1 MSASLLSPSWYR
13 VAPLKPRLRSHV
25 RIERHEYRGQDWYVI
40 QDGFTGRHHRFS
52 SEAYQLVG
60 MMDGRRTMD
69 QIWQAVCGRL
79 GDHMPTQDEVI
90 ELLARLY
97 RADLLQTS
105 AILDFSDLHQRSVK
119 SRRRRLFTQ
128 MASPLSLRFP
138 LLDPDRFLTRTMP
151 WVRPFLGWQAFAVWM
166 AVVAASAVLAVLHWD
181 ALQGDFSDALL
192 GMENLLLISLLYPVL
207 KVLHE
212 FGHAYMVKKEG
223 GEVHEMGIM
232 LLVFMPLPYVDAS
245 SSTSFRDKRQRML
258 VGGAGIMVELF
269 VAAVMLLV
277 WLNVEPGIVRALAYK
292 TLLVA
297 GVSTVLFNGNPLLR
311 FDAYYILSDWL
322 EIPNLAQR
330 GVGYLGYLFKRYL
343 LGVDSAESPAR
354 SPGEARWLFFYAV
367 GAFCYRIF
375 ISVRIVLFV
384 AGQFF
389 FVGIVLAIWAVF
401 MMLVMPTWRVAGFLV
416 KDTHMQR
423 KRLRVMMTVVLPL
436 ALLAGVLALVPAP
449 LYTSAEGV
457 IWVSEES
464 RVYAAA
470 GGMVEAV
477 VTPGGTAV
485 QSGDPLIRS
494 ADPLLE
500 TQVRLLQARR
510 DEFQARRQ
518 LSMNRDRAETGMLDE
533 ELKSIETEIARAL
546 ERQAALVTRSPASG
560 IFVLQD
566 EADLPGR
573 FLRRGEPVGYI
584 VDPLRMHIRTVVSQ
598 ADIERVRSDVRSVE
612 VRLAENIGQVLP
624 ARVSREVPAASRVL
638 PSLAFSLDGGGR
650 FALDPREKEA
660 PHVLER
666 LFQFDLVLE
675 GPVPGNV
682 EERVYVRFEHSPEP
696 LAWRAYRALRRLLLT
711 RLAV

>member
-13 VAPLKPRLRSHV
+13 VAPLTPRLRSHV

-52 SEAYQLVG
+52 PEAYQLVG
-60 MMDGRRTMD
+60 MMDGRRTLD
-69 QIWQAVCGRL
+69 QIWQAVCARL

-90 ELLARLY
+90 DLLARLY

-105 AILDFSDLHQRSVK
+105 AILDFSDLHQRSLHG
-119 SRRRRLFTQ
+119 RRSRLFTQ
-128 MASPLSLRFP
+128 LASPLSLRFP
-138 LLDPDRFLTRTMP
+138 LVDPDRFLTRTMP
-151 WVRPFLGWQAFAVWM
+151 WVRPLLGWPAFALWT
-166 AVVAASAVLAVLHWD
+166 AVVVTAAVLAVLHWD
-181 ALQGDFSDALL
+181 ALHGDFSDALL
-192 GMENLLLISLLYPVL
+192 GMENLLLISLIYPAL
-207 KVLHE
+207 KILHE

-223 GEVHEMGIM
+223 GEVHEMGVM

-277 WLNVEPGIVRALAYK
+277 WLNVEPGVVRVLAYK

-297 GVSTVLFNGNPLLR
+297 GVSTILFNGNPLLR

-330 GVGYLGYLFKRYL
+330 GVGYLGYLIKRHL
-343 LGVDSAESPAR
+343 LGVESAESPAR
-354 SPGEARWLFFYAV
+354 SPGEACWLFSYAV
-367 GAFCYRIF
+367 AAFCYRIF
-375 ISVRIVLFV
+375 ISVRIVIFV

-389 FVGIVLAIWAVF
+389 FIGIVLAIWAVF
-401 MMLVMPTWRVAGFLV
+401 MMLVLPLWRVASFLV
-416 KDTHMQR
+416 KDVHMQR
-423 KRLRVMMTVVLPL
+423 KRMRVMMTVVLPL
-436 ALLAGVLALVPAP
+436 ALLAGGLAVVPVP
-449 LYTSAEGV
+449 LYTNAEGV

-464 RVYAAA
+464 RVYATAS
-470 GGMVEAV
+470 GIVEAV
-477 VTPGGTAV
+477 VTLGGSAV
-485 QSGDPLIRS
+485 ESGAPLVRS

-500 TQVRLLQARR
+500 TQVRHLLARR
-510 DEFQARRQ
+510 EEFQARRQ
-518 LSMNRDRAETGMLDE
+518 LSMNRDRAETAMLDE
-533 ELKSIETEIARAL
+533 ELRSIDTELDHAR
-546 ERQAALVTRSPASG
+546 ERQAALITRSPAAG
-560 IFVLQD
+560 TFVLQD

-584 VDPLRMHIRTVVSQ
+584 VDPLRMRVRVVVSQ
-598 ADIERVRSDVRSVE
+598 ADIERVRSDVRNVE
-612 VRLAENIGQVLP
+612 VRLAENIGQVSP

-638 PSLAFSLDGGGR
+638 PSLAFSLDGGGQ

-666 LFQFDLVLE
+666 LFQFDLVLD
-675 GPVPGNV
+675 GPVPINV
-682 EERVYVRFEHSPEP
+682 EERVFVRFEHSPEP

>member
-52 SEAYQLVG
+52 PEAYQLVG

-69 QIWQAVCGRL
+69 QIWQAVCTRL

-90 ELLARLY
+90 ELLSRLY

-105 AILDFSDLHQRSVK
+105 AILDFSDLHERSLQG
-119 SRRRRLFTQ
+119 RRHRLFARL
-128 MASPLSLRFP
+128 ASPLSLRFP
-138 LLDPDRFLTRTMP
+138 LVDPDRFLTRTMSL
-151 WVRPFLGWQAFAVWM
+151 VRPLLGWQAL
-166 AVVAASAVLAVLHWD
+166 VAWVALVGAAAVLAVLHWD

-192 GMENLLLISLLYPVL
+192 GMENLLLFSLIYPVL
-207 KVLHE
+207 KILHE

-223 GEVHEMGIM
+223 GEVHEMGVM

-277 WLNVEPGIVRALAYK
+277 WLNVEPGAVRALAYK

-297 GVSTVLFNGNPLLR
+297 GVSTILFNGNPLLR

-343 LGVDSAESPAR
+343 LGVESAESPAR
-354 SPGEARWLFFYAV
+354 SRGEARWLFFYAV
-367 GAFCYRIF
+367 AAFCYRIF
-375 ISVRIVLFV
+375 ISVQIVIFV

-389 FVGIVLAIWAVF
+389 FVGIILAMWAVF
-401 MMLVMPTWRVAGFLV
+401 MMLVMPLWRVARFLV
-416 KDTHMQR
+416 KDVHMQR
-423 KRLRVMMTVVLPL
+423 KRMRVMMTVVLPL
-436 ALLAGVLALVPAP
+436 ALLAGGLAAVPVP
-449 LYTSAEGV
+449 LYTNAEGV

-464 RVYAAA
+464 RVFASAS
-470 GGMVEAV
+470 GMVEAV
-477 VTPGGTAV
+477 VTPGGAV
-485 QSGDPLIRS
+485 VEPGDPLIRS

-500 TQVRLLQARR
+500 TQVRLLLARQE
-510 DEFQARRQ
+510 EFQARRQ
-518 LSMNRDRAETGMLDE
+518 LSMNRARAETVLLDE
-533 ELKSIETEIARAL
+533 ELRSIETELNRAL
-546 ERQAALVTRSPASG
+546 ERQAALLTRSPAAG
-560 IFVLQD
+560 TFVLQD

-584 VDPLRMHIRTVVSQ
+584 VDPLRMRIRTVVTQ
-598 ADIERVRSDVRSVE
+598 ADVELVRSDVRSVE
-612 VRLAENIGQVLP
+612 VRLAEDIGQALP
-624 ARVSREVPAASRVL
+624 ARVSREVPAASLVL
-638 PSLAFSLDGGGR
+638 PSLAFSLDGGGK

-666 LFQFDLVLE
+666 LFQFDLVL
-675 GPVPGNV
+675 GAPIAGNV
-682 EERVYVRFEHSPEP
+682 EERVFVRFEHSPEP
-696 LAWRAYRALRRLLLT
+696 LAQRAYRALRRLLLT
-711 RLAV
+711 RIAV

>member
-13 VAPLKPRLRSHV
+13 VAPLQPRLRSHV

-52 SEAYQLVG
+52 PEAYQLVG
-60 MMDGRRTMD
+60 MMDGRRTLD
-69 QIWQAVCGRL
+69 QIWQAVCVRL

-90 ELLARLY
+90 ELLSRLY

-105 AILDFSDLHQRSVK
+105 AILDFSDLHERSVR
-119 SRRRRLFTQ
+119 SRRSRLLAHL
-128 MASPLSLRFP
+128 ASPLSLRFP
-138 LLDPDRFLTRTMP
+138 LFDPDRFLTRTLP
-151 WVRPFLGWQAFAVWM
+151 WVRPFLGWQAFAAWVAM
-166 AVVAASAVLAVLHWD
+166 VVTAAVLAGLHWD

-192 GMENLLLISLLYPVL
+192 SMENLLLISLLYPVL
-207 KVLHE
+207 KILHE

-223 GEVHEMGIM
+223 GEVHEMGVM

-277 WLNVEPGIVRALAYK
+277 WLNVEPGALRALAYK

-297 GVSTVLFNGNPLLR
+297 GVSTILFNGNPLLR

-330 GVGYLGYLFKRYL
+330 GVGYLGYLSKRYL
-343 LGVDSAESPAR
+343 LGVESAESPAR
-354 SPGEARWLFFYAV
+354 SAGEARWLFFYAV
-367 GAFCYRIF
+367 AAFCYRIL
-375 ISVRIVLFV
+375 ISVRIVIFV

-389 FVGIVLAIWAVF
+389 FIGIVLAIWAVV
-401 MMLVMPTWRVAGFLV
+401 MMLAMPLWRVAVFLI
-416 KDTHMQR
+416 KDVHMQR
-423 KRLRVMMTVVLPL
+423 RRMRVVMAVVLPL
-436 ALLAGVLALVPAP
+436 ALLAVGLATIPVP
-449 LYTSAEGV
+449 LYTTAEGV
-457 IWVSEES
+457 VWVSEES
-464 RVYAAA
+464 RVFASAS
-470 GGMVEAV
+470 GMVEAV
-477 VTPGGTAV
+477 VTPGGTVV
-485 QSGDPLIRS
+485 QPGDVLIRS
-494 ADPLLE
+494 ADPLLW
-500 TQVRLLQARR
+500 TQERFLLARR
-510 DEFQARRQ
+510 EEFQARRQ
-518 LSMNRDRAETGMLDE
+518 LSMNRARAETAVLDE
-533 ELKSIETEIARAL
+533 ELRSIEMELDHAR
-546 ERQAALVTRSPASG
+546 ERLAALATLSPAAG

-584 VDPLRMHIRTVVSQ
+584 VDPRRMRIRTVVTQ
-598 ADIERVRSDVRSVE
+598 ADVERVRADVRSVE
-612 VRLAENIGQVLP
+612 VRMAQNIGEVLP
-624 ARVSREVPAASRVL
+624 ARVAREVPAASLVL

-666 LFQFDLVLE
+666 LFQFDLVLDA
-675 GPVPGNV
+675 PMPGNV
-682 EERVYVRFEHSPEP
+682 EERVFVRFEHGPEP

-711 RLAV
+711 RIAV